1 MTTRKNSKPKSEAK
15 SLAKEKP
22 RYRKIDPRIWN
33 DWKFNRLS
41 TTGQFLFLY
50 LLTHS
55 NLTSIGLL
63 KVKKESLA
71 YERDWDIQAFNLAFD
86 LASQL
91 GLIEYDE
98 CGLICLPNYIK
109 YNEPESLTVV
119 KSWSKARA
127 YIPECPLF
135 YKQVERLKKYCK
147 ERGKN
152 FLEAF
157 YWAFPD
163 ADKFQNIQEDT
174 QLVEAMVKPNGESLF
189 EPNAEANSEPKVEP
203 NSEPNS
209 DSEVSLGVRDAVTKE
224 LRTKILITTKKEIE
238 KEKKSD
244 FNLLPTDVSKPK
256 KSRKKPV
263 VDCPFQPNEKIPD
276 DYLEV
281 ANEYGIKNP
290 QLVFEK
296 FVNYCLSTGK
306 QYADHKAAFRNFCIR
321 EVEWSSN
328 KAAPLNG
335 PPPAAP
341 VQADD
346 YADYF
351 DENGKVRL

>member
-55 NLTSIGLL
+55 NLTLIGLL

-71 YERDWDIQAFNLAFD
+71 YERDWNIEEFNLAFD
-86 LASQL
+86 LASRL

-98 CGLICLPNYIK
+98 CGLICLPNFIK

-119 KSWSKARA
+119 KSWAKSRA

-163 ADKFQNIQEDT
+163 ADKFTNIQEDT
-174 QLVEAMVKPNGESLF
+174 QLIEAMVKPNGEDLF
-189 EPNAEANSEPKVEP
+189 EPKSEPKAEAKNEANNEANS
-203 NSEPNS
+203 
-209 DSEVSLGVRDAVTKE
+209 DSQSSLAPSQAVNREQITD
-224 LRTKILITTKKEIE
+224 ILITTKKEIE
-238 KEKKSD
+238 KEKNPD
-244 FNLLPTDVSKPK
+244 FNLAPTDHSKPK

-276 DYLEV
+276 DYLAV

>member
-55 NLTSIGLL
+55 NLTLIGLL

-71 YERDWDIQAFNLAFD
+71 YERDWNIEEFNLAFD
-86 LASQL
+86 LASRL

-98 CGLICLPNYIK
+98 CGLICLPNFIK

-119 KSWSKARA
+119 KSWAKSRA

-163 ADKFQNIQEDT
+163 ADKFTNIQEDT
-174 QLVEAMVKPNGESLF
+174 QLIEAMVKPNGEDLF
-189 EPNAEANSEPKVEP
+189 EPKSEPKVEP
-203 NSEPNS
+203 KNEANNEAYS
-209 DSEVSLGVRDAVTKE
+209 DSQSSLAPSQAVNREQITD
-224 LRTKILITTKKEIE
+224 RLISSKKEIQ
-238 KEKKSD
+238 KEKNPVL
-244 FNLLPTDVSKPK
+244 NLVSPDPPQPK

-263 VDCPFQPNEKIPD
+263 LPCPFQKGQTIPPE
-276 DYLEV
+276 YV
-281 ANEYGIKNP
+281 QIATHYGIKNP
-290 QLVFEK
+290 QRLFDT
-296 FVNYCLSTGK
+296 FVNYCYSK
-306 QYADHKAAFRNFCIR
+306 PK
-321 EVEWSSN
+321 E
-328 KAAPLNG
+328 
-335 PPPAAP
+335 
-341 VQADD
+341 
-346 YADYF
+346 YADYEAGF
-351 DENGKVRL
+351 RTFCVNELARMEQNKPQAAVVQKQTDSGYYDDYLDENGEARL